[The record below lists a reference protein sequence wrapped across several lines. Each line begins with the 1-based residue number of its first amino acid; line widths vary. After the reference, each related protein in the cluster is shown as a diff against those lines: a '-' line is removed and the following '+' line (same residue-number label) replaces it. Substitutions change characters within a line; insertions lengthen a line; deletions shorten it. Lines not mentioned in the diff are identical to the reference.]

1 MQLDQG
7 FAFDLFGDRD
17 TLTFVE
23 NIKGSIGNDLIVGDD
38 KSNSLNGNAGNDI
51 LNGQEG
57 DDYLIGASGEDT
69 FVFNNDDGRNG
80 LSHGQDTIADF
91 EIGLDLIDLSDTEV
105 RNFNDL
111 FSEGDRYM
119 EQVGQD
125 TVIYT
130 MNGEGGDSITLENIS
145 MGALSEDDFIF

>member
-130 MNGEGGDSITLENIS
+130 MNGEGGDSITLVNIS
-145 MGALSEDDFIF
+145 MGALSEDNFIF